1 MERFRFPSRALGA
14 RPSDTRRMILSESF
28 ALTLAGVAGGLV
40 RSLLAGKLLASMLYK
55 VSGYDPLVLASAA
68 AVLIVVSTLACW
80 LPALRASRVDP
91 IIALRQE

>member
-28 ALTLAGVAGGLV
+28 ALT
-40 RSLLAGKLLASMLYK
+40 LAGKLLASMLYK

-91 IIALRQE
+91 IIAPRQE